1 MEEPSS
7 SQSQN
12 SIKLEATDDSMS
24 FDKDTKPFSASTS
37 ALDPSLSQQKQSLD
51 ISQPT
56 ASTQSVLLNSFSPSK
71 FSQLNGNKITI
82 VPLTSS
88 SGNVMPIKRVVQVN
102 TVSNA
107 PVSSLLSSS
116 PNRALNV
123 TPVNSANIVEKSPN
137 KIITS
142 INSNSNGGNTTSA
155 NLNATVNTNNK
166 IQYVKIVNMG
176 APNSS
181 IQNTNNTNITQISG
195 VTPTAITNSSGFKIT
210 TINANANSANSS
222 NLQVN
227 QKILFDHSKSKEING
242 RKTFFF
248 KSLFEMIEKF
258 ALILFA
264 RKLQLIYL
272 TFVNDF

>member
-7 SQSQN
+7 SQTQN
-12 SIKLEATDDSMS
+12 SIKLEATDEPMS
-24 FDKDTKPFSASTS
+24 FDKDTKPFSVSTS
-37 ALDPSLSQQKQSLD
+37 PLNPSLSQQKQSLD
-51 ISQPT
+51 NSQPTT

-88 SGNVMPIKRVVQVN
+88 SGNVLPIKRVVQVN

-123 TPVNSANIVEKSPN
+123 TPLNSGANIVEKSPN

-176 APNSS
+176 GLNSS
-181 IQNTNNTNITQISG
+181 IQNSSNTNVTQISANSG
-195 VTPTAITNSSGFKIT
+195 VIPTVITNSSGFKLT

-227 QKILFDHSKSKEING
+227 QRILFDHSK
-242 RKTFFF
+242 RK
-248 KSLFEMIEKF
+248 
-258 ALILFA
+258 
-264 RKLQLIYL
+264 
-272 TFVNDF
+272 

>member
-7 SQSQN
+7 SQTQN
-12 SIKLEATDDSMS
+12 SIKLEATDDPLN
-24 FDKDTKPFSASTS
+24 FDKDTKPFPVSTS
-37 ALDPSLSQQKQSLD
+37 PLNPSLSQQKQSLD
-51 ISQPT
+51 SSQPT

-123 TPVNSANIVEKSPN
+123 TPLNSSNIVEKSPN

-176 APNSS
+176 GLNSS
-181 IQNTNNTNITQISG
+181 IQNSSNTNVTQISANSG
-195 VTPTAITNSSGFKIT
+195 VTPTVITNSSGFKIT

-227 QKILFDHSKSKEING
+227 QKILFD
-242 RKTFFF
+242 RK
-248 KSLFEMIEKF
+248 
-258 ALILFA
+258 
-264 RKLQLIYL
+264 IY
-272 TFVNDF
+272 F